1 MFKKINNC
9 ILIVLFL
16 AVLALPL
23 LFTRWES
30 GGVSE
35 AENRNLA
42 QFPALSVDGAFN
54 PSFTK
59 EFETW
64 FMDHMGLRQKLISFN
79 TDLMKNVFGRSLTTS
94 DYKIG
99 KTGDSIYATDAIIK
113 DFAHI
118 NLRSEKDVEKIGNS
132 YQVISDWLAQKNIPF
147 YYVQCVDKHTIYPER
162 FISSVRQIGN
172 ISKTDQVM
180 DRLENET
187 TVHAIYFKYPML
199 EARDQY
205 DVFSHW
211 GDPTHWTDRG
221 AYVSYRY
228 MMDRLNQNMETPLK
242 VLQEEDYKIGYV
254 AHTGND
260 GQTEQIEKFVVANPK
275 AQKADTSVMGKW
287 GEDHRH
293 SVWKNPEAGNN
304 KRLLLMCD
312 SYFNNHLVDDI
323 AESFS
328 EVWLVWGDYT
338 SKLPQ
343 IVNLY
348 DPDIVIYECA
358 ERVDRSTA
366 ICNLAKKLQ
375 SAD

>member
-1 MFKKINNC
+1 M
-9 ILIVLFL
+9 
-16 AVLALPL
+16 AL
-23 LFTRWES
+23 
-30 GGVSE
+30 
-35 AENRNLA
+35 
-42 QFPALSVDGAFN
+42 
-54 PSFTK
+54 
-59 EFETW
+59 
-64 FMDHMGLRQKLISFN
+64 
-79 TDLMKNVFGRSLTTS
+79 
-94 DYKIG
+94 
-99 KTGDSIYATDAIIK
+99 
-113 DFAHI
+113 
-118 NLRSEKDVEKIGNS
+118 
-132 YQVISDWLAQKNIPF
+132 
-147 YYVQCVDKHTIYPER
+147 
-162 FISSVRQIGN
+162 
-172 ISKTDQVM
+172 
-180 DRLENET
+180 
-187 TVHAIYFKYPML
+187 
-199 EARDQY
+199 
-205 DVFSHW
+205 
-211 GDPTHWTDRG
+211 
-221 AYVSYRY
+221 
-228 MMDRLNQNMETPLK
+228 
-242 VLQEEDYKIGYV
+242 EEDYKIGYV
-254 AHTGND
+254 THTGND

-275 AQKADTSVMGKW
+275 AQKADTSVMEKW

>member
-187 TVHAIYFKYPML
+187 TVNAIYFKYPML

-254 AHTGND
+254 THTGND

-275 AQKADTSVMGKW
+275 AQKADTSVMEKW